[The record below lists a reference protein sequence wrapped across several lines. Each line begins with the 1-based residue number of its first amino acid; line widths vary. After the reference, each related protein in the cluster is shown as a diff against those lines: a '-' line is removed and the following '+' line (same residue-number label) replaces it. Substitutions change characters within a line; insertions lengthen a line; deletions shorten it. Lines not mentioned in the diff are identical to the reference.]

1 MRQTILLLA
10 VTTTL
15 MFSQV
20 GANTRTFEFPFALSA
35 DRNSEFSTRFA
46 ALSPGRISV
55 EANWKSSGPGAPA
68 ISLTLILIRPDGTEA
83 SRKSGSSVLRADYQ
97 ASEPELESFIKA
109 RNFKWTAK
117 LINGPNKNQE
127 VTGRIR
133 ITVST
138 TPTTLEDTQFTLVGL
153 GNAQEIAFIPPAP
166 GRILAE
172 VSWRADLIA
181 DGSSPSSSVTVS
193 LIHPSQSRTHA
204 RRLGMSPIRVEHQVT
219 EQELDQG
226 SRWLI
231 RLQNDGQV
239 KVRGRLRVSYTPGL

>member
-1 MRQTILLLA
+1 MRQTIQLLA

-20 GANTRTFEFPFALSA
+20 AANTRTVEVPFALSA
-35 DRNSEFSTRFA
+35 DRNSEFSSRFP
-46 ALSPGRISV
+46 ALSPGRIVV
-55 EANWKSSGPGAPA
+55 EANWKSSSAGAPA
-68 ISLTLILIRPDGTEA
+68 IPLTLILIRPDGTEA
-83 SRKSGSSVLRADYQ
+83 SRKVGSSVLRTDYQ
-97 ASEPELESFIKA
+97 ASAPEIESFIKA

-117 LINGPNKNQE
+117 LINGPNQNHD

-133 ITVST
+133 ITVSAA
-138 TPTTLEDTQFTLVGL
+138 PTTLEDTQFTLIGL

-166 GRILAE
+166 GRIVAE
-172 VSWRADLIA
+172 VSWRADSIA

-193 LIHPSQSRTHA
+193 LIHPAQSRTHA

-219 EQELDQG
+219 ERELDQG
-226 SRWLI
+226 SRWLV

-239 KVRGRLRVSYTPGL
+239 KVSGRLRVFYTPGL